1 MTHTTLT
8 RSFSSLYLSNLLG
21 VPVFLQNGER
31 LGTLKDLVINNEERP
46 RVVACVIKTRSPRYH
61 GTIAFAWEG
70 FAITVE
76 EHRYSLICKQE
87 LPFTIGNSH
96 SLLCRNILDQQI
108 VDVNDKKLVR
118 VNDIR
123 LAFLAT
129 GAYPV
134 AVDVGTSGFLRR
146 LGMIEPASALLSLFK
161 HSVPSRLILWSDI
174 EVLSQQSRNIKLS
187 VAQSKLLT
195 FHPSDLSDII
205 EDLDAKTRNALFT
218 SLDHE
223 KAADVLEEMEDEAKV
238 SIVEDLPVETAADV
252 LEKMPSDEVADILID
267 LKDEQKAEE
276 LLEEMDRA
284 TSIEVRELME
294 YPEDTAG
301 SLMSTDFLTFAPET
315 TVGTVLGELKRLKPD
330 ADTVYAI
337 YIVDKAQHL
346 LGEISLR
353 DLVIHELA
361 QPLSEIMETKPI
373 AIGDSEHIGTLTRLI
388 SKYTLLSVPVLAE
401 DRTILGTIVIDDI
414 IHEIFKNKR
423 VTL

>member
-8 RSFSSLYLSNLLG
+8 RSFSSLYLSNLIG
-21 VPVFLQNGER
+21 VPVLLQSGER

-46 RVVACVIKTRSPRYH
+46 RVVACIIKSRSARYQ
-61 GTIAFAWEG
+61 GTITLAWEG

-87 LPFTIGNSH
+87 IPFTIGNTH
-96 SLLCRNILDQQI
+96 SQLCRNILDQQI

-123 LAFLAT
+123 LAFLVT

-134 AVDVGTSGFLRR
+134 AVDVGTSGLLRR
-146 LGMIEPASALLSLFK
+146 LGVVEFTTSLLGVFK
-161 HSVPSRLILWSDI
+161 RSVPSRLILWSDI

-187 VAQSKLLT
+187 VARSKLLT

-223 KAADVLEEMEDEAKV
+223 KAADVLEEMEDDAKV
-238 SIVEDLPVETAADV
+238 SIVEDLPVEKAADV
-252 LEKMPSDEVADILID
+252 LEKMPSDEVADILSD
-267 LKDEQKAEE
+267 LHEDKAEQ

-301 SLMSTDFLTFAPET
+301 SLMSTDFLTFSPET
-315 TVGTVLGELKRLKPD
+315 TIAMVLSELKRLKPD
-330 ADTVYAI
+330 ADVLYAI
-337 YIVDKAQHL
+337 YILDKAQHL
-346 LGEISLR
+346 LGEVSLR
-353 DLVIHELA
+353 DLVINDPAL
-361 QPLSEIMETKPI
+361 PLSAIMETKPI
-373 AIGDSEHIGTLTRLI
+373 AIGDTEHVGSLTRLI
-388 SKYTLLSVPVLAE
+388 SKYTLLSVPVIAD
-401 DRTILGTIVIDDI
+401 DRTVLGTIVIDDI